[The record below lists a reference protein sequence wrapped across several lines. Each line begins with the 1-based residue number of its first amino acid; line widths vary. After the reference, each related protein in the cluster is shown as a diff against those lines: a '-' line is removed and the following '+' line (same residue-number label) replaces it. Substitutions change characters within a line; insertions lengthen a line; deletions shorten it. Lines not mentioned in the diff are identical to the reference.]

1 MIEMIP
7 ALPDNVIG
15 MIAKGEVTREDYED
29 VVMPAIDRALE
40 SNHKLRLIYVLGA
53 DFTGFSGG
61 AMWEDGKL
69 GVEHL
74 TRWER
79 IAVVSDNAWIRHAV
93 NVLGYLIPGEVKV
106 FEVVDEADA
115 SAWVTS

>member
-1 MIEMIP
+1 MIQMIP
-7 ALPDNVIG
+7 ALPANVVG
-15 MIAKGEVTREDYED
+15 LVAKGEGHERGLSTGVGARSRYRTRNQRKVRLLY
-29 VVMPAIDRALE
+29 VM
-40 SNHKLRLIYVLGA
+40 GA
-53 DFTGFSGG
+53 DFEGYSGG

-93 NVLGYLIPGEVKV
+93 NVFGYLLPGEVKV
-106 FEVVDEADA
+106 FELEDEADA
-115 SAWVTS
+115 SARITS

>member
-1 MIEMIP
+1 MIQMIP
-7 ALPDNVIG
+7 ALPANVVG
-15 MIAKGEVTREDYED
+15 LVAKGEVTSEDYQE
-29 VVMPAIDRALE
+29 VLVPAVDTALE
-40 SNHKLRLIYVLGA
+40 TNDKVRLLYVMGA
-53 DFTGFSGG
+53 DFEGYSGG

-93 NVLGYLIPGEVKV
+93 NVFGYLLPGEVKV
-106 FEVVDEADA
+106 FELEDEADA
-115 SAWVTS
+115 SAWITS